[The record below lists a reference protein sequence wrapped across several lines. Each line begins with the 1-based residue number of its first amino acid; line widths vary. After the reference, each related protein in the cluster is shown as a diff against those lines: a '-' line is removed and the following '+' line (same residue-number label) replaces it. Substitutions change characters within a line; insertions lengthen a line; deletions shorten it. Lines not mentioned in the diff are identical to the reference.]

1 MHVLV
6 TGGAGYIGSV
16 IVEELLTAGHQVVVY
31 DSLIKGHLDAI
42 HPEAVFVR
50 AQLAERDQL
59 RRALEEH
66 QIDAVIHM
74 GALSLVAESVVHPEK
89 YFENNVAGSLAV
101 VQSMIQ
107 AGVKRLVFSSTAA
120 LYGEQE
126 RIPISEDARTQ
137 PTNAYGQSKL
147 LVEQMLPWLAQAHG
161 LVCTSLRYFN
171 AAGATRR
178 YGEDHQPETHLI
190 PLVLAAALENR
201 PVDIYGTDYPTPDG
215 TAVRDYIHVVDLAQA
230 HIQALTRSEP
240 GLRIYNLGNGQGYS
254 VRQVVESARRVT
266 GLPIPAREGPRRP
279 GDQIITVA
287 SSQRIRAEL
296 GWQPRYPD
304 LDTIIESARRWK
316 REHPHG
322 YEK

>member
-1 MHVLV
+1 LRVLV

-16 IVEELLTAGHQVVVY
+16 IVEELLIAGHHVVVY
-31 DSLIKGHLDAI
+31 DSLIKGHLDAV

-50 AQLAERDQL
+50 AQLAESDHL
-59 RRALEEH
+59 RRTLEDQ

-74 GALSLVAESVVHPEK
+74 AASSLVAESVAHPER
-89 YFENNVAGSLAV
+89 YFENNVGGSLAV

-107 AGVKRLVFSSTAA
+107 TGVKRLVFSSTAA

-126 RIPISEDARTQ
+126 QIPINEDAQTQ
-137 PTNAYGQSKL
+137 PTNPYGATKSI
-147 LVEQMLPWLAQAHG
+147 VEQMLPWLAQAHD
-161 LVCTSLRYFN
+161 LICTSLRYFN
-171 AAGATRR
+171 AAGASER

-190 PLVLAAALENR
+190 PLVLEAALENR
-201 PVDIYGTDYPTPDG
+201 PIHIWGTDYPTPDG
-215 TAVRDYIHVVDLAQA
+215 TTVRDYIHVIDLAQA
-230 HIQALTRSEP
+230 HIQALTRAGP

-254 VRQVVESARRVT
+254 VRQVIESARRVT
-266 GLPIPAREGPRRP
+266 GLPLPAREGPRRA

-287 SSQRIRAEL
+287 GSERIRAEL

-304 LDTIIESARRWK
+304 LDTIIESAWRWK
-316 REHPHG
+316 RAHPRG